1 MQKDHLE
8 VILENMDKK
17 LDIIIEGYNALDR
30 KIDSVRDELK
40 QDISLL
46 DFKIDTVNNHLSK
59 KIDAV
64 TADLKI
70 TDAKVDGVAADLKAH
85 RADTE
90 AHGNIYR
97 VKES

>member
-1 MQKDHLE
+1 MQKKHLE

-17 LDIIIEGYNALDR
+17 FDIIIEDYNALDR
-30 KIDSVRDELK
+30 KIDSVHDELK

-64 TADLKI
+64 
-70 TDAKVDGVAADLKAH
+70 AADLKAH

>member
-1 MQKDHLE
+1 MYAFAVSQFLKTSNICTYIICTILTFDV
-8 VILENMDKK
+8 VIES
-17 LDIIIEGYNALDR
+17 YNALDG

-46 DFKIDTVNNHLSK
+46 DFKIETVNNHLSK
-59 KIDAV
+59 KIDA
-64 TADLKI
+64 
-70 TDAKVDGVAADLKAH
+70 AAGDLKAH